1 MGLRINTEKLQSAG
15 GDEIPIDG
23 YVDRLRKYIPTEA
36 VTFWLTVSGMI
47 QSAGEAI
54 PRVGLLWLFFVICL
68 VFTFGWTRQRT
79 TRPQKHTAWTQIAVS
94 IGSFV
99 VWVFATGGPLATS
112 LPFYQPLYGS
122 LLLVTYTAAV
132 AFIVPPEK

>member
-1 MGLRINTEKLQSAG
+1 MGLRINSEKLESAG
-15 GDEIPIDG
+15 GDEIPMDG

-79 TRPQKHTAWTQIAVS
+79 TRPQKSTAWTQIGVS
-94 IGSFV
+94 SGSFI
-99 VWVFATGGPLATS
+99 VWVFATGGPLAAS